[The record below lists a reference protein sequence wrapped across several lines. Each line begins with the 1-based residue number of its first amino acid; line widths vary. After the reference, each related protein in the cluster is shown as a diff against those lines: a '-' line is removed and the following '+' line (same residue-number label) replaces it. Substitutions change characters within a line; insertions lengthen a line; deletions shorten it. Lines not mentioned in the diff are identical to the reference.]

1 MRRSLLTSLRMALV
15 TAVLVGMVYPL
26 TVWAISR
33 VAFPR
38 QASGSLVTAENG
50 RIVGSRLIGQAF
62 SSDRY
67 FHGRPSAAGSD
78 GYDAMA
84 SGASN
89 LGPTN
94 GKLVA
99 AVRARATDTAAE
111 DGLAAGKVPVDL
123 VTASASGL
131 DPDISPDAAYAQ
143 VARIAEARGLPNAR
157 VRELVRTAIAER
169 QLGFLGERRVHVLE
183 LNLALDA
190 IGGAR

>member
-1 MRRSLLTSLRMALV
+1 MQRALIVSIRMVAVTIVLTGIIYPLVVWGATALV
-15 TAVLVGMVYPL
+15 
-26 TVWAISR
+26 
-33 VAFPR
+33 FPR
-38 QASGSLVTAENG
+38 QAAGSLVSGADG
-50 RIVGSRLIGQAF
+50 SIVGSRLIGQAF